1 MSCIDYCN
9 MKPMQRY
16 KTITKF
22 QIISLK
28 AITKFLLFHGIPI
41 TKRII
46 EGGGAMIVW
55 TSIIMLVV
63 VAFLD

>member
-22 QIISLK
+22 QMISLKKITKFQTISLK

-46 EGGGAMIVW
+46 EGGDAMIV
-55 TSIIMLVV
+55 
-63 VAFLD
+63 